1 MIDNN
6 MKRMLNNNKV
16 ISYSYDFI
24 GSNINNVGIQN
35 KVVNTDT
42 GIQAQELILNEPI
55 TYNSFEY
62 APYINT
68 EWYNPIHHINE
79 DFIIQYYV
87 TDRTQEDYFRGIYV
101 KEFLVI
107 IDFNG
112 KIFRRKVK
120 AGNHEIN
127 LGKPSKLGENYFTI
141 QCIDLSNNY
150 ESCIHYKHL
159 KVIDDSYTIQ
169 DNEVYTM
176 TETDLTTYNIVIST
190 GNKVSDEIGASN
202 IIGINSLLNDVRNKG
217 YRKIIFYNPNGDTD
231 TRYIYY
237 LQPYNSRD
245 NAIIIPSG
253 LTVDLNKCKW
263 KQLVS
268 YGGASLLVTFPK
280 DSEDTHLINGYVWGD
295 YDEHIVNKN
304 DPNYPGSSGGIE
316 GEGYNLISLG
326 GAYNSIENLDAGWGT
341 GYSIC
346 SGNNSSYLGN
356 AIQNFVNGYIDSNGV
371 DCESDADIWTCD
383 YQILNDNM
391 KQFRYLEANPY
402 GGYSGLCGKTNDEI
416 VTYYDEN
423 KGFIKREKIRQYGL
437 SLIPNN
443 AKYVRFTLCS
453 DTKAGI
459 ENVTAPGF
467 RIEARDYKATTCWLS
482 KNNYVHD
489 CRTVAYA
496 TGIYN
501 HFTLDNNIIEG
512 CGQWLGPNNGQVTA
526 LAIDVEDGYQ
536 HSEALYIKNL
546 TCNPSPT
553 HGLGSVNVNLVTT
566 YDVHMYGVNQCS
578 LSAHRTFGLNL
589 HNTEILKGLYVGRG
603 VHYVVGFMI
612 ISDCNIA
619 GDTIF
624 NCSSVLSHPDT
635 QINNCIINGQVNTY
649 NTNDTSR
656 VTFKNCDIT
665 RQPRGNLFVG
675 SEHHI
680 NCNIHFITTH
690 YLTGSSTYR
699 NCSISTE
706 NNSTIRLHSSNAT
719 PKFINCDIDALY
731 SNPQASIISGN
742 LWFLQCKFLNNTFD
756 SNTKRVV
763 KINCKTVTN
772 E

>member
-87 TDRTQEDYFRGIYV
+87 TDRTQEDYFKGIYV

-112 KIFRRKVK
+112 KIFRRKIK
-120 AGNHEIN
+120 AGNHETN
-127 LGKPSKLGENYFTI
+127 LGKPSKLGENYFSI

-169 DNEVYTM
+169 DNQVYTM
-176 TETDLTTYNIVIST
+176 TEQDLTTYNIVIST
-190 GNKVSDEIGASN
+190 RDKVSDEIGASN
-202 IIGINSLLNDVRNKG
+202 IIGINSLLSDVRNRG

-268 YGGASLLVTFPK
+268 YGSSSLLVSFPK

-304 DPNYPGSSGGIE
+304 DPTYPGTTQGIE
-316 GEGYNLISLG
+316 GEGYSLITLG
-326 GAYNSIENLDAGWGT
+326 GAYNSIENLDAGWCT

-346 SGNNSSYLGN
+346 AGNNNSTLGN
-356 AIQNFVNGYIDSNGV
+356 AIQNFTNGYVDNNGIDCV
-371 DCESDADIWTCD
+371 SDNDIWTCD
-383 YQILNDNM
+383 YQMLTDDM
-391 KQFRYLEANPY
+391 KKYKYLEANPY
-402 GGYSGLCGKTNDEI
+402 GGYNGLCGKVNDEI
-416 VTYYDEN
+416 VIYYDEN
-423 KGFIKREKIRQYGL
+423 KNFIKREKIRQYGL
-437 SLIPNN
+437 SLIPDN

-453 DTKAGI
+453 DTKQGI

-467 RIEARDYKATTCWLS
+467 RIETRNYKCSTCWLS
-482 KNNYVHD
+482 KNNYIHD
-489 CRTVAYA
+489 CRTVAFA
-496 TGIYN
+496 IGIYN
-501 HFTLDNNIIEG
+501 HFTIDSDLIEG
-512 CGQWLGPNNGQVTA
+512 CGQELGQNNGQVTA
-526 LAIDVEDGYQ
+526 LAMDVEDGYQ

-546 TCNPSPT
+546 TCQASPT
-553 HGLGSVNVNLVTT
+553 HGLGSDRVNLVTT
-566 YDVHMYGVNQCS
+566 YDVHMYGTNNCS
-578 LSAHRTFGLNL
+578 LATHKTFGLNL
-589 HNTEILKGLYVGRG
+589 QNTEINGIYVGRME
-603 VHYVVGFMI
+603 HKRVGFMVI
-612 ISDCNIA
+612 KNCKIT

-624 NCSSVLSHPDT
+624 SCTDVIIDPDT
-635 QINNCIINGQVNTY
+635 LLLNCEIIGQVNTY
-649 NTNDTSR
+649 SAPNTQR
-656 VTFKNCDIT
+656 VNFKNCIIT
-665 RQPRGNLFVG
+665 RQPRGNLYVG
-675 SEHHI
+675 SEKHI
-680 NCNIHFITTH
+680 NCIINIEYLH
-690 YLTGSSTYR
+690 YLLGSPQFI
-699 NCSISTE
+699 NCTLVSS
-706 NNSTIRLHSSNAT
+706 NSSGIRLHSNNT
-719 PKFINCDIDALY
+719 VHFRNCDIHVDNSPSTQEGELIFNYCKLY
-731 SNPQASIISGN
+731 NSSFNITDDYIK
-742 LWFLQCKFLNNTFD
+742 LYKCKFID
-756 SNTKRVV
+756 
-763 KINCKTVTN
+763 
-772 E
+772 